1 VRQTKALLA
10 DDGIVVERV
19 SGGGTPVMWQAHNHQ
34 EVTEH
39 RAGTYIYGDRGMV
52 NAGAL
57 QWEDCALRVIA
68 TVVSRPTADR
78 GILDSGSK
86 SLSADLFGL
95 AGHGYIVEYP
105 QARLYGLSEEHGH
118 VDFANCPTKPQIGE
132 RVSIIPNHCCLVTNL
147 FNEIVAM
154 RNNEVEVIW
163 PVAAR
168 GHVQ

>member
-1 VRQTKALLA
+1 
-10 DDGIVVERV
+10 
-19 SGGGTPVMWQAHNHQ
+19 
-34 EVTEH
+34 VTEH

-57 QWEDCALRVIA
+57 EWGDCALHVIA

-95 AGHGYIVEYP
+95 EGHGYIVEYP

-147 FNEIVAM
+147 FNEILAM